1 MFRAIRS
8 WWRGG
13 RGKVTAR
20 LFLFEL
26 CVVVL
31 GVLIAQG
38 LANFAQRQSDYANME
53 EERSRA
59 LYELESAHQ
68 VVRAWS
74 AAVPCLNARMDEVI
88 DGRPLSAGDLRRP
101 ALSQPRF
108 SPQDPATLSLI
119 AERHGVDEKN
129 HFQALTDNLES
140 LRSRSEAMVSLWGR
154 LMLVSPTNG
163 QATPEDRAQAR
174 LAAADIKA
182 QLHAI
187 EITSGFAL
195 RRFPQLNV
203 PAQNNLEPGTGPA
216 RSCTAIWRSGRIDPP
231 LTME

>member
-1 MFRAIRS
+1 
-8 WWRGG
+8 
-13 RGKVTAR
+13 VR

-26 CVVVL
+26 CVVVM

-38 LANFAQRQSDYANME
+38 LTNFAQRRSAFAHME

-68 VVRAWS
+68 VIRSWS
-74 AAVPCLNARMDEVI
+74 AALPCLNARMDEVI
-88 DGRPLSAGDLRRP
+88 DGSPLSAEDLQRP
-101 ALSQPRF
+101 ILSPPRY
-108 SPQDPATLSLI
+108 SPLEPATLSLL

-129 HFQALTDNLES
+129 HFQAVADNIAT
-140 LRSRSEAMVSLWGR
+140 LRSRSDTIVSLWGR
-154 LMLVSPTNG
+154 LMLVSPANG
-163 QATPEDRAQAR
+163 QTTPEDRAQAR

-195 RRFPQLNV
+195 RRFP
-203 PAQNNLEPGTGPA
+203 
-216 RSCTAIWRSGRIDPP
+216 
-231 LTME
+231 